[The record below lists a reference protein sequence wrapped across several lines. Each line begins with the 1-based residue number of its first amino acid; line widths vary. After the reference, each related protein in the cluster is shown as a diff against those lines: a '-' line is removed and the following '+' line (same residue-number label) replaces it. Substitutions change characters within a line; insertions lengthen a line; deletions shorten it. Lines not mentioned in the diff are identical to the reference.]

1 VADWTFADIWETV
14 ADGLP
19 EAQALVHGTLRE
31 SWSEF
36 NRRANGLARFLVD
49 AGCGHQENVAF
60 YLYNG
65 PEYIEAF
72 AACSKASLVH
82 VNTNYRYT
90 ADELVYL
97 WTDAD
102 AVCVLFHG
110 VFGPTIERLR
120 SRVPQVHTW
129 LWVDDGS
136 GDCPPWATSYREAV
150 TVPTG
155 GNVRGPWGRSGDDL
169 VLLYTGGTTGMP
181 KGVMWRQ
188 GDVVAVV
195 DRTNRPPLPLESDL
209 DSDGLSPSV
218 RARTRAPGPISLA
231 ASPLMHGTGLLNAA
245 NTLSLGGSVVTMTSR
260 RFDAAELL
268 DTVDREAVKN
278 MVIVGDAFAKPILKA
293 LEESPDRWDVS
304 TLRLMISSG
313 VMWSSETKQ
322 GLLRHIPQ
330 LIMID
335 GFGSS
340 EAIKMGESVSR
351 KDKPVSTAT
360 FTPGPDAVVLT
371 EDGRLVKPGSGEI
384 GRIGVRGHTPIGY
397 YNDPERSAAT
407 FPIIDGVRYSLPG
420 DFATIDADGT
430 ITLLGRGAL
439 CINTAGEKVFPEEVE
454 EVLKTHP
461 SVRDAIVVGI
471 PDDRFGQAVTAVV
484 ETETDVNFDK
494 DAVIAHVR
502 ARLAHYKAPRSIIV
516 VDDLGRAANGKV
528 DYRLWTDRA
537 ALKRRDMAISPS
549 DVSEPETTSAHG
561 ATGAESA
568 QE

>member
-14 ADGLP
+14 ADIQP
-19 EAQALVHGTLRE
+19 QAQALVHGALRE

-36 NRRANGLARFLVD
+36 NRRANSLAHFLLN
-49 AGCGHQENVAF
+49 AGCGHQEKVAF

-65 PEYIEAF
+65 PAYIEAF

-97 WTDAD
+97 WTNAD

-120 SRVPQVHTW
+120 SRVPQVHAW
-129 LWVDDGS
+129 VWVDDGS

-150 TVPTG
+150 SVPTS
-155 GNVRGPWGRSGDDL
+155 GNVRGPRGRSGDDL

-188 GDVVAVV
+188 GDVVAIV
-195 DRTNRPPLPLESDL
+195 DRANRRPLPLDSDL
-209 DSDGLSPSV
+209 DSDGFSPSV
-218 RARTRAPGPISLA
+218 RARTGAPGPISLA

-260 RFDAAELL
+260 RFDAAALL

-278 MVIVGDAFAKPILKA
+278 TVIVGDAFAKPILKA
-293 LEESPDRWDVS
+293 LEDSPERWDLS
-304 TLRLMISSG
+304 TLRMMISSG

-322 GLLRHIPQ
+322 GLLRHIPR

-335 GFGSS
+335 GIGSS
-340 EAIKMGESVSR
+340 EAIKMGESISR

-360 FTPGPDAVVLT
+360 FTPGPDAVVLND
-371 EDGRLVKPGSGEI
+371 DGRLVKPGSGEI
-384 GRIGVRGHTPIGY
+384 GRIAVRGHTPIGY
-397 YNDPERSAAT
+397 YNDPVRSAAT
-407 FPIIDGVRYSLPG
+407 FPLINGVRYSLPG

-430 ITLLGRGAL
+430 ITLLGRGSL

-471 PDDRFGQAVTAVV
+471 PDDRFGQAVAAVV
-484 ETETDVNFDK
+484 VTEDVNFDK

-537 ALKRRDMAISPS
+537 TLKRRDMAISSS
-549 DVSEPETTSAHG
+549 DVSEPETTLGSG
-561 ATGAESA
+561 ATGAEST

>member
-14 ADGLP
+14 ADVLP
-19 EAQALVHGTLRE
+19 EAQALVHGPLRE

-36 NRRANGLARFLVD
+36 NRRADGLAHFLLD
-49 AGCGHQENVAF
+49 AGCGHQEKVAF

-97 WTDAD
+97 WTNAD

-110 VFGPTIERLR
+110 VFGPAIERLR
-120 SRVPQVHTW
+120 SRVPHVHTW

-136 GDCPPWATSYREAV
+136 GACPPWATSYREAV
-150 TVPTG
+150 TVRTG
-155 GNVRGPWGRSGDDL
+155 GNVRGPRGRSGDDL

-195 DRTNRPPLPLESDL
+195 DRANRRPLPLESDL
-209 DSDGLSPSV
+209 DSDGFSPSV
-218 RARTRAPGPISLA
+218 RARTGAPGPISLA

-260 RFDAAELL
+260 RLDVAELL
-268 DTVDREAVKN
+268 DTVNREAVKN

-293 LEESPDRWDVS
+293 LEESPGRWDLS
-304 TLRLMISSG
+304 TLRMMISSG

-322 GLLRHIPQ
+322 GLLRHIPR

-335 GFGSS
+335 GIGSS
-340 EAIKMGESVSR
+340 EAIKMGESISR
-351 KDKPVSTAT
+351 KDRPVSTAT

-384 GRIGVRGHTPIGY
+384 GRIAVRGHTPIGY

-430 ITLLGRGAL
+430 ITLLGRGSL

-471 PDDRFGQAVTAVV
+471 PDDRFGQAVAAVV
-484 ETETDVNFDK
+484 VTEDVNFEK

-537 ALKRRDMAISPS
+537 ALKRQDMAIASS
-549 DVSEPETTSAHG
+549 GVSEPEITSAHR
-561 ATGAESA
+561 ATAAEST